1 MPMHFSDTLLNKM
14 DVKVVSP
21 ANGVEDEVSPLE
33 PTSEMSNF
41 KQELGWRGIDRDVM
55 TVRLIIFI

>member
-21 ANGVEDEVSPLE
+21 ANGVKDEVSPLE

-41 KQELGWRGIDRDVM
+41 K
-55 TVRLIIFI
+55 